1 MNNEIKEILEYLN
14 KHKEGLKDNTYY
26 PEDLLSCKDLLF
38 LLDYIT
44 NLQNNWYDLKTY
56 CKLERHESNN
66 MKEGE
71 IYNEIITK
79 MEQLERG
86 E

>member
-1 MNNEIKEILEYLN
+1 MNIVKMEDYYTGDYVRKLLKE
-14 KHKEGLKDNTYY
+14 TAQ
-26 PEDLLSCKDLLF
+26 
-38 LLDYIT
+38 
-44 NLQNNWYDLKTY
+44 LQNNWYDLKTY

-86 E
+86 DK